1 MRDAIGLP
9 DVRIV
14 SAEPPD
20 DGWPAGGLE
29 LCRAGRS
36 TRNTEIVW
44 DAGKLTI
51 TIRALASPDDC
62 DLALRVAEGAARL
75 AGAATV
81 EADYFGAV
89 DLADLRRLHTADW
102 MREQAV
108 SGARALATLIRDGRG
123 PLAMP
128 GPQRSCW
135 IGARLLAELE
145 AAGPAA
151 AFADRVLETMRRVQW
166 DIPAGFRDAGVFVS
180 GGRGNGDGPGRE
192 TRFAVWLAD
201 ENLVIPCVDYVAL
214 RVAEGE
220 IVMVPFGA
228 VAALAG
234 TRGTL
239 LDECQLLVR
248 AMGDDDWA
256 DAGRA
261 RPPARGVATPQVD
274 SVSPARARSGR
285 PDRRRCVRRS
295 APRRPAT
302 MRAPRRAD
310 GVPRRRASS
319 SGTASPT
326 IASYQIARRSS
337 DRRSTR
343 CTNGPPAAAM
353 LRNRSSAASSSG
365 CARSSIRT
373 LRAVR
378 VSRRTDE
385 PRIGRVPELAL
396 LVDRR
401 GGAGGATAL
410 GVAAVAGHGVGAA
423 VAATRR
429 FRAARRPRPRP
440 SRRPSRSDRRA
451 PSRARASNV

>member
-1 MRDAIGLP
+1 LGSARIGAVCDSAPVSYQLTVTAPAAPGWRALRDAIGLR

-14 SAEPPD
+14 PDEPPD
-20 DGWPAGGLE
+20 DGWPPGGLE

-36 TRNTEIVW
+36 TRNTEIGW

-81 EADYFGAV
+81 DADYFGAV
-89 DLADLRRLHTADW
+89 ELADLRRLHTAEW

-108 SGARALATLIRDGRG
+108 SGARALATLIREGRG

-135 IGARLLAELE
+135 VGARLLAELE

-151 AFADRVLETMRRVQW
+151 AFADRVLEAMRRVQW

-228 VAALAG
+228 VAGLAG
-234 TRGTL
+234 PRGTL

-248 AMGDDDWA
+248 AIGNDDWA
-256 DAGRA
+256 DLVARA
-261 RPPARGVATPQVD
+261 RPLA
-274 SVSPARARSGR
+274 
-285 PDRRRCVRRS
+285 
-295 APRRPAT
+295 
-302 MRAPRRAD
+302 
-310 GVPRRRASS
+310 
-319 SGTASPT
+319 ASP
-326 IASYQIARRSS
+326 
-337 DRRSTR
+337 
-343 CTNGPPAAAM
+343 
-353 LRNRSSAASSSG
+353 
-365 CARSSIRT
+365 
-373 LRAVR
+373 
-378 VSRRTDE
+378 
-385 PRIGRVPELAL
+385 GRK
-396 LVDRR
+396 
-401 GGAGGATAL
+401 
-410 GVAAVAGHGVGAA
+410 
-423 VAATRR
+423 
-429 FRAARRPRPRP
+429 
-440 SRRPSRSDRRA
+440 
-451 PSRARASNV
+451 